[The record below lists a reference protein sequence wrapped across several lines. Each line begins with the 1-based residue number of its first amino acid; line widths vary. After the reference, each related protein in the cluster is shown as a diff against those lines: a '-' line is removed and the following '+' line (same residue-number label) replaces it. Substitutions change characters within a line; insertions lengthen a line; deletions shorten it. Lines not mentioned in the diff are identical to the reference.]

1 MSLTSVQGRDRMMH
15 TTRTSTTKY
24 LKIKFKHVGGAG
36 SSTTDVLAIFILAG
50 VVSPFFLLATG
61 PAGGP
66 GLTLLV
72 LIILL
77 FLSQNQNHTTSEA
90 PTRTVKPT
98 KVKIQFKS
106 KMLAPAPNSPF
117 YTTQNTPVYRTPVTS
132 PVRRRGI
139 DSSISAISEEVDENN
154 CYVTTNN
161 SSANPPAITT
171 TSSRA
176 RYMISP
182 TGAQALS
189 APFLPELDELRRHHS
204 PSPIRRTRLPLKARN
219 QGLFHVGDHGEN
231 LFEDFY

>member
-1 MSLTSVQGRDRMMH
+1 MFKNKFQACGRRRLFHDWC
-15 TTRTSTTKY
+15 SGYFY
-24 LKIKFKHVGGAG
+24 LSGRGEP
-36 SSTTDVLAIFILAG
+36 L
-50 VVSPFFLLATG
+50 LLARD
-61 PAGGP
+61 GP
-66 GLTLLV
+66 GVRAGTHSSGFNYSIVLV
-72 LIILL
+72 TKSNSHN
-77 FLSQNQNHTTSEA
+77 FGS
-90 PTRTVKPT
+90 PTHTVKPT

-219 QGLFHVGDHGEN
+219 QGLFHVGNNGGN
-231 LFEDFY
+231 FFEDFY